1 MGSTPTTRAKWLF
14 GVMDSTIGYGPI
26 SKGSNPLGAT
36 KEHLSLGNERKL
48 STSLLNVEDENRYT
62 TEDETQ
68 NSL

>member
-1 MGSTPTTRAKWLF
+1 
-14 GVMDSTIGYGPI
+14 MDSTIGYGPI

-36 KEHLSLGNERKL
+36 KEHLSLINERKL

-62 TEDETQ
+62 TKDETQ